1 MASPATDVFLSYK
14 AEDRARL
21 KPLVEALEAE
31 GFTVWWD
38 ARIGGGTNWHEDIE
52 QHLDAAKCVLVAWS
66 KRSVG
71 HDGHFVRDE
80 ARRAQRRN
88 AYVPVCLD
96 PVEPPLG
103 FGEIQALML
112 KGWKGDRGD
121 PRFQAVADAVRGH
134 VSGEYVTHSHVS
146 VSEPRMSRR
155 TAIAG
160 GAFAAVTIAG
170 VGAWELLRPSSASA
184 SVAVLPFANLSGDPA
199 QAYFADGMADQ
210 IRSAL
215 GRLGGL
221 TVIGSASSEAVRNDD
236 AKTAAKKLGVAN
248 ILTGNVRQ
256 SPTTIRITAE
266 LIDGGTGADR
276 WSQDYDRSPGDSIE
290 IQSDIAANV
299 AQALSIALGR
309 AGRAALTIGGT
320 NNPQAQDLLL
330 QATAA
335 RDRDDS
341 EKGTLATIALLQRAI
356 DLDPNYAE
364 AHARKSQY
372 VELWAS
378 QFANS
383 VKEKELGVAQ
393 ATEAAERAI
402 AIAPRMSLG
411 YGALAGIHQDQ
422 LQMKRSLLDF
432 QRADTLP
439 GVEIITLSVY
449 AMVLSQSRRQ
459 GEALSTI
466 ERAIT
471 LDPLDP
477 IAPELKSWMLFFGRQ
492 YGAAAEAARRALE
505 LEPGRLRARGFLG
518 NALFMVGRIED
529 ARREF
534 QAMPADDYRRLVGEA
549 AIAAHQ
555 GRRQD
560 ALKAIPAI
568 ERRYR
573 DAAYYQFAQVYAQAG
588 SFDEAI
594 QALEMSWT
602 KRDPGLASIQVDP
615 FLDPVRKD
623 KRVSAIAARVF
634 G

>member
-1 MASPATDVFLSYK
+1 MPSRATDVFLSYK

-21 KPLVEALEAE
+21 KPLVEALQAE
-31 GFTVWWD
+31 GLTVWWD
-38 ARIGGGTNWHEDIE
+38 AHIGGGTNWHEDIE
-52 QHLDAAKCVLVAWS
+52 QHLEAAKCVLVAWS

-80 ARRAQRRN
+80 ARRAQRRD

-96 PVEPPLG
+96 HVEPPLG
-103 FGEIQALML
+103 FGEIQALTL
-112 KGWKGDRGD
+112 KGWKGDRRD
-121 PRFQAVADAVRGH
+121 PRFAAVVDAVRGH
-134 VSGEYVTHSHVS
+134 VSGDHVVHSYVPF
-146 VSEPRMSRR
+146 SEPRISRR
-155 TAIAG
+155 TVMTGSAV
-160 GAFAAVTIAG
+160 AAVTVAG

-184 SVAVLPFANLSGDPA
+184 SVAVLPFANLSGDPR
-199 QAYFADGMADQ
+199 QAYFADGIADQ

-215 GRLGGL
+215 GRLGSL

-236 AKTAAKKLGVAN
+236 ARTAAKKLSVAN

-256 SPTTIRITAE
+256 SPATIRVTAE

-276 WSQDYDRSPGDSIE
+276 WSQDYDRSPGDTIE

-309 AGRAALTIGGT
+309 AGRAALMIGGT

-383 VKEKELGVAQ
+383 VNEKEQGVAQ

-411 YGALAGIHQDQ
+411 YGALGGIHQDQ

-432 QRADTLP
+432 QRADMLP

-449 AMVLSQSRRQ
+449 AVVLSQTRRQ
-459 GEALSTI
+459 REALTTI
-466 ERAIT
+466 ERAIK

-492 YGAAAEAARRALE
+492 YVAAAEAAQRALQ
-505 LEPGRLRARGFLG
+505 LEPGRLRARSFLG
-518 NALFMVGRIED
+518 NALFMLGRVED
-529 ARREF
+529 ARRAF
-534 QAMPADDYRRLVGEA
+534 QAVPADDYRRLVGEA
-549 AIAAHQ
+549 AIAAHE
-555 GRRQD
+555 GRREE

-588 SFDEAI
+588 SIDEAI
-594 QALEMSWT
+594 QALEKSWA

-615 FLDPVRKD
+615 FLDPVRGD
-623 KRVSAIAARVF
+623 NRFSAIAARVF

>member
-1 MASPATDVFLSYK
+1 MANPATDVFLSYK

-21 KPLVEALEAE
+21 RPLVEALEAE

-38 ARIGGGTNWHEDIE
+38 AQIGGGTNWHEDIE

-71 HDGHFVRDE
+71 HGGHFVRDE
-80 ARRAQRRN
+80 ARRAQRRD
-88 AYVPVCLD
+88 AYLPVCLD

-103 FGEIQALML
+103 FGEIQALTL

-121 PRFQAVADAVRGH
+121 PRFQAVADALR
-134 VSGEYVTHSHVS
+134 SHVLGEHVVHPHVA

-160 GAFAAVTIAG
+160 GAVAAVTFAG

-199 QAYFADGMADQ
+199 RAYFADGIADQ

-221 TVIGSASSEAVRNDD
+221 TVIGSASSEAVRNED

-256 SPTTIRITAE
+256 SPSTIRITAE

-276 WSQDYDRSPGDSIE
+276 WSQDYDRSPGDAIE

-299 AQALSIALGR
+299 AQALSIALGHV
-309 AGRAALTIGGT
+309 GRAALTIGGT

-422 LQMKRSLLDF
+422 LQMERSLLDF

-466 ERAIT
+466 QRAIT

-477 IAPELKSWMLFFGRQ
+477 IASELKSWMLFFGRQ
-492 YGAAAEAARRALE
+492 YGAAAEAARRALD

-518 NALFMVGRIED
+518 NALFMLGRVED

-534 QAMPADDYRRLVGEA
+534 QAMPADDYRRVVGEA
-549 AIAAHQ
+549 AIAARQ

-588 SFDEAI
+588 SVDEAI
-594 QALEMSWT
+594 QALEMSWA

-623 KRVSAIAARVF
+623 DRVSAIAARVF

>member
-1 MASPATDVFLSYK
+1 MASPVPDVFLSYK

-21 KPLVEALEAE
+21 KPLVEALEGE
-31 GFTVWWD
+31 GFAVWWD
-38 ARIGGGTNWHEDIE
+38 AQIGGGTNWHEDIE

-80 ARRAQRRN
+80 ARRAQRRD
-88 AYVPVCLD
+88 AYVPICLD
-96 PVEPPLG
+96 PVDPPLG
-103 FGEIQALML
+103 FGEIQALPL

-121 PRFQAVADAVRGH
+121 PRFQAVADAVRNH
-134 VSGEYVTHSHVS
+134 ISGEPVQRPHVDAS
-146 VSEPRMSRR
+146 GPMVSRR

-160 GAFAAVTIAG
+160 GAVAAAAVAG
-170 VGAWELLRPSSASA
+170 VGAWQVLRPSPASA
-184 SVAVLPFANLSGDPA
+184 SIAVLPFANLSGNPA
-199 QAYFADGMADQ
+199 QAYFADGIADE

-221 TVIGSASSEAVRNDD
+221 TVIGSASSQAVRNDD
-236 AKTAAKKLGVAN
+236 AKTAAKKLDVAN

-256 SPTTIRITAE
+256 SPSTIRITAE
-266 LIDGGTGADR
+266 LIDGHTGADR
-276 WSQDYDRSPGDSIE
+276 WSQDYDRSPGDAIE

-299 AQALSIALGR
+299 AQALSVALGR
-309 AGRAALTIGGT
+309 AGRAALKIGGT
-320 NNPQAQDLLL
+320 SNPQAQDLLL

-335 RDRDDS
+335 RDRDVS

-364 AHARKSQY
+364 AYARKSQY

-378 QFANS
+378 QFSSSA
-383 VKEKELGVAQ
+383 KEKDLGVAQ

-411 YGALAGIHQDQ
+411 YGALGGIYQDQ
-422 LQMKRSLLDF
+422 LQMKRSLQEF
-432 QRADTLP
+432 QRADMLP

-449 AMVLSQSRRQ
+449 GLVLSQARRQ
-459 GEALSTI
+459 REGLSTI
-466 ERAIT
+466 DRAIA

-477 IAPELKSWMLFFGRQ
+477 IAPELKAWALLLGRQ
-492 YGAAAEAARRALE
+492 YEAAASAARRTLQ
-505 LEPGRLRARGFLG
+505 LEPGRLRATSYLG
-518 NALFMVGRIED
+518 IAQFMLGRADDALRL
-529 ARREF
+529 F
-534 QAMPADDYRRLVGEA
+534 QTMPDDDYRRLVGEA
-549 AIAAHQ
+549 AIAARE

-568 ERRYR
+568 GRRYG
-573 DAAYYQFAQVYAQAG
+573 DSAYYQFAQVYAQAG
-588 SFDEAI
+588 LIDEAAR
-594 QALEMSWT
+594 ALETAWV
-602 KRDPGLASIQVDP
+602 KRDPGLASVQVDP
-615 FLDPVRKD
+615 FLDPARKD
-623 KRVSAIAARVF
+623 NRVSAVAAKVF

>member
-1 MASPATDVFLSYK
+1 MASPAADVFLSYK

-80 ARRAQRRN
+80 ARRAQRREV
-88 AYVPVCLD
+88 YVPVCLD

-103 FGEIQALML
+103 FGEIQALSL
-112 KGWKGDRGD
+112 RGWKGDRGD
-121 PRFQAVADAVRGH
+121 VRFQAVADAVQSH
-134 VSGEYVTHSHVS
+134 VSGEPVVHPHVDFR
-146 VSEPRMSRR
+146 EPHVSRR
-155 TAIAG
+155 TAIVG
-160 GAFAAVTIAG
+160 GAIAAATIAG
-170 VGAWELLRPSSASA
+170 VGAWELLRPSAASA
-184 SVAVLPFANLSGDPA
+184 SIAVLPFANLSGDPA
-199 QAYFADGMADQ
+199 QAYFADGIADE

-221 TVIGSASSEAVRNDD
+221 TVIGSASSQAVRNDD

-256 SPTTIRITAE
+256 SPSTIRITAE
-266 LIDGGTGADR
+266 LIDGSTGADR
-276 WSQDYDRSPGDSIE
+276 WSQDYDRSPGDAIQ

-299 AQALSIALGR
+299 AQALSVALGQ
-309 AGRAALTIGGT
+309 AARAALRIGGT
-320 NNPQAQDLLL
+320 SNPQAQDLLL

-378 QFANS
+378 QFANG
-383 VKEKELGVAQ
+383 VKEKDLGVAQ

-411 YGALAGIHQDQ
+411 YGALAGIYKNQ
-422 LQMKRSLLDF
+422 LQMKRSLLEF
-432 QRADTLP
+432 QRADMLP

-459 GEALSTI
+459 REALSTI
-466 ERAIT
+466 ERAIK

-477 IAPELKSWMLFFGRQ
+477 IAPEFKSWMLLFGRS
-492 YGAAAEAARRALE
+492 YEAAVGAARRTLE
-505 LEPGRLRARGFLG
+505 LEPGRIRATAFLG
-518 NALFMVGRIED
+518 DALLMQGRIED

-534 QAMPADDYRRLVGEA
+534 KAMPADDYRRQVGEA
-549 AIAAHQ
+549 AIAAHE
-555 GRRQD
+555 GRPKD

-568 ERRYR
+568 GERYR

-588 SFDEAI
+588 LIDEAAS
-594 QALEMSWT
+594 ALEMAWV

-615 FLDPVRKD
+615 FLDPARKD
-623 KRVSAIAARVF
+623 NRVSAIAGRVF